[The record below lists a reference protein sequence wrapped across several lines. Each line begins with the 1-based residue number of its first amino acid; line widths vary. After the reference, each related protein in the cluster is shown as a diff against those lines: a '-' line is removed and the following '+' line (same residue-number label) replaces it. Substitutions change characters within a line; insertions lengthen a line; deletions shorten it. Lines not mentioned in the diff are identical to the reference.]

1 MAQRDAAGVNGSD
14 PQTSHGASHPRV
26 MPNGC
31 LGSPELVLPGLDSG
45 PLMDVGPAADVYAL
59 GAILYEVLAGRPRF
73 HAATPLETIRLPV
86 TAEPVLQR
94 DAVSGQSAGA
104 RVQVFRCR
112 PT

>member
-1 MAQRDAAGVNGSD
+1 
-14 PQTSHGASHPRV
+14 
-26 MPNGC
+26 
-31 LGSPELVLPGLDSG
+31 
-45 PLMDVGPAADVYAL
+45 MDVGPAADVYAL

-104 RVQVFRCR
+104 RVQVSRVPSDVTR
-112 PT
+112 TVSAEVTESKDMSGARA